1 MSLTLTA
8 IEHTASDD
16 ATINSK
22 IVKIKFRSYFVM
34 FRKRNEEGAIK
45 MRT

>member
-1 MSLTLTA
+1 MENTS
-8 IEHTASDD
+8 SDD
-16 ATINSK
+16 TTLNGK

-34 FRKRNEEGAIK
+34 FRKRKEEGAIK

>member
-1 MSLTLTA
+1 LENTS
-8 IEHTASDD
+8 SDD
-16 ATINSK
+16 TRINSK
-22 IVKIKFRSYFVM
+22 IVKIKFRSYFAM